1 MSTLQTSTLSIIQN
15 QLIRYVSLVL
25 LVTGT
30 IGNVLNCFVFT
41 RRWLRD
47 NSCSLYF
54 FATSIANLIGL
65 YCAFIS
71 RVLITFNIYTT
82 PSQSAVYCK
91 TRTFFTYMPLSA
103 STWFVVAACA
113 DRFASSSSSVRMRSF
128 SQTKVSRR
136 VICGIVVIV
145 CLVWAEMFVCF
156 NGNPS
161 GTTCAPAT
169 PFCNTFNN
177 FNLLISYSLLP
188 PIFMFILG
196 WMTIR
201 HVRHR
206 QIHRQSS
213 SKNRQLTILLIV
225 QVLCVTF
232 LSLPFSVQRIYLQF
246 TINQMK
252 SSQRIE
258 IENFLGTVATLIIL
272 SNTTMSFYM
281 FTLTSQVFRKEL
293 KPLLFFSSRRRA
305 DVEPTLSTTGTA
317 K

>member
-1 MSTLQTSTLSIIQN
+1 
-15 QLIRYVSLVL
+15 
-25 LVTGT
+25 
-30 IGNVLNCFVFT
+30 
-41 RRWLRD
+41 
-47 NSCSLYF
+47 
-54 FATSIANLIGL
+54 
-65 YCAFIS
+65 
-71 RVLITFNIYTT
+71 
-82 PSQSAVYCK
+82 
-91 TRTFFTYMPLSA
+91 
-103 STWFVVAACA
+103 
-113 DRFASSSSSVRMRSF
+113 
-128 SQTKVSRR
+128 
-136 VICGIVVIV
+136 
-145 CLVWAEMFVCF
+145 VCF

-305 DVEPTLSTTGTA
+305 DVEPTQSTTRTA